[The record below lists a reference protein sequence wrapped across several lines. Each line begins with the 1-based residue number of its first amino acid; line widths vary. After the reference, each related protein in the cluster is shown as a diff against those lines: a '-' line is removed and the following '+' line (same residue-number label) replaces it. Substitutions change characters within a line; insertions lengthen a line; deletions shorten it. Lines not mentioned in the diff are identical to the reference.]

1 MTKRII
7 LLATLMF
14 ATVPMLVQSCA
25 VRQDVYLKSGA
36 QIWGENCIR
45 CHNAA
50 SPGTFTDDEWDV
62 ISMHMQDRANLT
74 EEEIE
79 KVIEFLKS
87 SN

>member
-1 MTKRII
+1 MKKKIFQIT
-7 LLATLMF
+7 TFMFFMVLM
-14 ATVPMLVQSCA
+14 AIQSCA
-25 VRQDVYLKSGA
+25 VRQDIHSKSGA
-36 QIWGENCIR
+36 QVWGENCIR

-74 EEEIE
+74 DEEIE

-87 SN
+87 AN